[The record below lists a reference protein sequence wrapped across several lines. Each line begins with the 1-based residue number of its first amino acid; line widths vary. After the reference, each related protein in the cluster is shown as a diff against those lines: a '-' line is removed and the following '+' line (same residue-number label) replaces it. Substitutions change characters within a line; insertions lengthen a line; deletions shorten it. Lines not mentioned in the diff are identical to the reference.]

1 MSQYSSKL
9 TKCPHPVGAFSG
21 VTMDGKKVVASPIGC
36 NSWDCPFCGPRM
48 KKVLF
53 SRVLKGV
60 MGSQDLPRYGR
71 KFLTLTY
78 GGWEKR
84 ADSDPLQAYEE
95 MAVAWHN
102 TVKALRHRYGKFHYF
117 KVCELHHDG
126 WPHFHIM
133 LVGESICPKGILGHI
148 EHYWQDQNGMGFV
161 RLNCIDFK
169 DGKHATNYMLKYI
182 TKSIKKVGKGKRIF
196 TASVGALVKRIKQE
210 WAGIMVYLGP
220 LDPTAEPAVVY
231 DFGDR
236 IFYVDGYDPPLIDL
250 GDRVR
255 ELGDHQ
261 RLIQDEGFRRV
272 TCPSVPLPTS
282 KRA

>member
-21 VTMDGKKVVASPIGC
+21 VTLDGKKVIASPIGC
-36 NSWDCPFCGPRM
+36 NRWDCPFCGPRL
-48 KKVLF
+48 KKTLF

-60 MGSQDLPRYGR
+60 MGNKELPRYGR

-78 GGWEKR
+78 GGESKR

-95 MAVAWHN
+95 MSIAWHN
-102 TVKALRHRYGKFHYF
+102 TVKALRHKYGKFHYF
-117 KVCELHHDG
+117 KVCELHKDG
-126 WPHFHIM
+126 WPHFHVM
-133 LVGESICPKGILGHI
+133 LVGETIVPKSIQDHI
-148 EHYWQDQNGMGFV
+148 RHYWQDQNGMGFI

-182 TKSIKKVGKGKRIF
+182 TKNIQKVGKGKRIF
-196 TASVGALVKRIKQE
+196 TASVGALVKRIRRE
-210 WAGIMVYLGP
+210 WSSVLVYLGS
-220 LDPTAEPAVVY
+220 LDPTTENTIIY

-236 IFYVDGYDPPLIDL
+236 IYQIEGYDSPVIDL

-261 RLIQDEGFRRV
+261 DLIQEEALRRV
-272 TCPSVPLPTS
+272 ICGSL
-282 KRA
+282 